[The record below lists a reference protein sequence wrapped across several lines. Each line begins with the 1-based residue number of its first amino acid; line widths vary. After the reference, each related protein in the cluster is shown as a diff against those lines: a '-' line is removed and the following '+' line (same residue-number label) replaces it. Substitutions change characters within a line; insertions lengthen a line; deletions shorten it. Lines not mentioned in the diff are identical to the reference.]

1 MISASRPID
10 FVRVFLPVTKMEK
23 HSNVCAVS
31 PSSPMSRNDI
41 TIISETPDYQDI
53 IETMNSEA
61 FGPARF
67 TRAAHLI
74 REEGGHDMALSFIA
88 LIDSKLVGTIR
99 MTPITV
105 GKVDAYLLGPIVV
118 SPKFRSLGLGS
129 LLMNHTIEQTRKAG
143 VPFILLAGDEPYYR
157 RFGFSKVSA
166 ADFVMPRPV
175 NPERLLALELV
186 DGTIAGVK
194 GLVCHKSQ
202 AKRRG

>member
-1 MISASRPID
+1 
-10 FVRVFLPVTKMEK
+10 
-23 HSNVCAVS
+23 
-31 PSSPMSRNDI
+31 
-41 TIISETPDYQDI
+41 
-53 IETMNSEA
+53 MNSEA

-88 LIDSKLVGTIR
+88 LINSKLVGTIR

-105 GKVDAYLLGPIVV
+105 GEIDAYLLGPIVV

-129 LLMNHTIEQTRKAG
+129 LLMNRTIEQTRKAG
-143 VPFILLAGDEPYYR
+143 VPFILLVGDEPYYR

-186 DGTIAGVK
+186 DGAIAGVK

-202 AKRRG
+202 AKWRG